1 LILKITF
8 YKNHKTMTTTI
19 DNSNMINNI
28 GNRGYFPTQDSW
40 DDINVDISESKAFET
55 LSMKEEREKIE
66 EKAKAEA
73 IAIREKDIQVWNN
86 VRNSRVHPERLS
98 MFSEDT
104 EPHKQ
109 RKPLLKNK
117 SYGKETRLDPSSL
130 GFNSLK
136 SPLVQGD
143 EREKGDEKKPS
154 KYDRKSDIRKRDGR
168 ETYVQP
174 QREERKTYVKPSFP
188 SPQPQQ
194 PPVRLC
200 YYLKN
205 CKKTGCKFAHDVKSM
220 TKSLCRFDNCNLV
233 VKNDL
238 ENGLYTNA
246 HSDHGCVFWH
256 KDETDVSYAN
266 RMGVSL

>member
-1 LILKITF
+1 
-8 YKNHKTMTTTI
+8 MTTTI
-19 DNSNMINNI
+19 DNSNMINNFES
-28 GNRGYFPTQDSW
+28 RGYFPTQDSW

-55 LSMKEEREKIE
+55 LSMKEEREKAKADAE
-66 EKAKAEA
+66 EKAKADA
-73 IAIREKDIQVWNN
+73 KASREKDIQVWNN
-86 VRNSRVHPERLS
+86 VRNSRVHPERLALAPALFS
-98 MFSEDT
+98 SLASEDI
-104 EPHKQ
+104 EQHKQ

-136 SPLVQGD
+136 SSLVQ
-143 EREKGDEKKPS
+143 ENEQSKCEEKKPS
-154 KYDRKSDIRKRDGR
+154 KYDRKSDIRKR
-168 ETYVQP
+168 
-174 QREERKTYVKPSFP
+174 EERKSQHSHSSHSSSHPPPLERSVA
-188 SPQPQQ
+188 
-194 PPVRLC
+194 PVRLC

-233 VKNDL
+233 VKNNL